1 MRVPTDQ
8 LAALGVPHLVVSP
21 DDASRAAIG
30 KNVLDPA
37 ARPPSARAGYAQA
50 AALAPQLRDLWPA

>member
-1 MRVPTDQ
+1 MI
-8 LAALGVPHLVVSP
+8 SP
-21 DDASRAAIG
+21 DEAARAVIG

-50 AALAPQLRDLWPA
+50 AAYVDRVRELWG